1 MTYTINSMVQELA
14 RIQIKQIDD
23 SILKQLN
30 EFISRGLLVVEQK
43 QPVLIQDSR
52 SSEIRVSTFI
62 SLKLKDQEY
71 IEKLEIEN
79 KEMKKDLDDIKHLFT
94 NKED

>member
-1 MTYTINSMVQELA
+1 MVQELA